1 MLLSGNR
8 EPKKPG
14 PNVGGIGQTPLSRMQ
29 SSPASPIRVVIAPL
43 GKNEHSWLA
52 GRNIPIILIG
62 NISISSKFGGPF
74 FMLLS

>member
-43 GKNEHSWLA
+43 GKNERS
-52 GRNIPIILIG
+52 
-62 NISISSKFGGPF
+62 
-74 FMLLS
+74 